1 MHSDSVIN
9 PGSYNYA
16 GQDTHSKRTGQCKSG
31 LVQVTTQQRVTL
43 NRKKFMAMHEFQHS
57 EKKQKQKNSK
67 EFLDF
72 VGKAC
77 SLLMDNSVARP

>member
-57 EKKQKQKNSK
+57 EKKTETKKLQRVFGFCGQ
-67 EFLDF
+67 
-72 VGKAC
+72 GM
-77 SLLMDNSVARP
+77 LLADG

>member
-43 NRKKFMAMHEFQHS
+43 NRKKFTAMHEFQHS
-57 EKKQKQKNSK
+57 EKKPETKKLRRVFGFCGQ
-67 EFLDF
+67 
-72 VGKAC
+72 GM
-77 SLLMDNSVARP
+77 LLADG